1 MVIEMVV
8 VVVQGEGLATL
19 NCRMG
24 VVVRML
30 LLVTL

>member
-8 VVVQGEGLATL
+8 VVVQGKGLASL
-19 NCRMG
+19 NRRMG